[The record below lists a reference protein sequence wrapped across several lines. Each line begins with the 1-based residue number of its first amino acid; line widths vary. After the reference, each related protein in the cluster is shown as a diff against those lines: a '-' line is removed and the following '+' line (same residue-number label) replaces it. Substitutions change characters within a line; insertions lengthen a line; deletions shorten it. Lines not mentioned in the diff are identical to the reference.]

1 MRITIDNIEESIEKI
16 TLEVDF
22 KNGTTHKEVYYESK
36 PRVKDFKETKKVENP
51 EVTEVPDVPEV
62 PDITGRE
69 EKEIP
74 EEMLNLEF

>member
-36 PRVKDFKETKKVENP
+36 PRVKETKKVEKP
-51 EVTEVPDVPEV
+51 EVEGPVPTDSPVV
-62 PDITGRE
+62 PDITNRE

-74 EEMLNLEF
+74 QEMLNLEF

>member
-1 MRITIDNIEESIEKI
+1 MRITIDNIEETIEKI

-36 PRVKDFKETKKVENP
+36 PRPKETKKVEKVEKP
-51 EVTEVPDVPEV
+51 EVTEVPSV